1 MAHSNSHQPS
11 ITKAPQSSS
20 VSPLHHSGSTTMNIP
35 LLSVIIARQFK
46 GCRMTD
52 CFENIDAIPMHVEY
66 EQIDLMELVDNQRIT
81 ANLELNIDT
90 KSDLGQFMTPKGVAK
105 ILAKLCCNLN
115 DEVNILDAGAGVASL
130 TSSVIEEAITND
142 QFEPIRININCW
154 EIDPIMFGHQEANI
168 ALVNQYCDAHGIE
181 LSSNLV
187 NSDFIQQAVT
197 WLKTNE
203 TNPPLF
209 TTAILNPPYLK
220 IKKNSQESK
229 LLESVGINTT
239 NLYSGF
245 VSLALKL
252 LEPQGELIA
261 ITPRSFCNGPY
272 FSEFRRLLLDG
283 NNLTHISVFESRKR
297 AFKEDKVLQENVI
310 FRIVKAENQGDV
322 VISSYQDQDD
332 MNPQERLTPFD
343 NVVFPSDKNNFIHIT
358 TNDEQADIATRIA
371 LMPCSLSDLN
381 IQASTGKV
389 VDFRTPDNLRDMPGA
404 DTVPLI
410 FPMHFNGY
418 DINWPKVRSVI
429 TDTNKK
435 KLKPNA
441 LALNDKT
448 RSLVIPNGYYVLTK
462 RLTSKE
468 EKRRVVAAVYS
479 PIAEVGFVGFD
490 NKTNYFHANGEPLEE
505 TLAYGLWCYL
515 NTNIFDNY
523 FRQFNGHTQVNA
535 TDLRFIRYPDSD
547 MLQNMGLEVIGCIER
562 NENIEFD
569 QILDLYI

>member
-1 MAHSNSHQPS
+1 
-11 ITKAPQSSS
+11 
-20 VSPLHHSGSTTMNIP
+20 
-35 LLSVIIARQFK
+35 
-46 GCRMTD
+46 
-52 CFENIDAIPMHVEY
+52 
-66 EQIDLMELVDNQRIT
+66 
-81 ANLELNIDT
+81 
-90 KSDLGQFMTPKGVAK
+90 
-105 ILAKLCCNLN
+105 
-115 DEVNILDAGAGVASL
+115 
-130 TSSVIEEAITND
+130 
-142 QFEPIRININCW
+142 
-154 EIDPIMFGHQEANI
+154 
-168 ALVNQYCDAHGIE
+168 
-181 LSSNLV
+181 
-187 NSDFIQQAVT
+187 
-197 WLKTNE
+197 
-203 TNPPLF
+203 
-209 TTAILNPPYLK
+209 
-220 IKKNSQESK
+220 
-229 LLESVGINTT
+229 
-239 NLYSGF
+239 
-245 VSLALKL
+245 
-252 LEPQGELIA
+252 
-261 ITPRSFCNGPY
+261 
-272 FSEFRRLLLDG
+272 
-283 NNLTHISVFESRKR
+283 
-297 AFKEDKVLQENVI
+297 
-310 FRIVKAENQGDV
+310 
-322 VISSYQDQDD
+322 
-332 MNPQERLTPFD
+332 
-343 NVVFPSDKNNFIHIT
+343 
-358 TNDEQADIATRIA
+358 
-371 LMPCSLSDLN
+371 
-381 IQASTGKV
+381 
-389 VDFRTPDNLRDMPGA
+389 MPGA

-479 PIAEVGFVGFD
+479 PIAEVGVVGFD